1 VSLYIKQQHN
11 IFVYELT
18 LMIKV
23 SIIEDHYD
31 FRIGLEKL
39 LDVAYG
45 FECIDAYRS
54 VENALGN
61 LKGEADILLLDIN
74 LPKMSGVEAL
84 PLLKEKFPTLKI
96 IMLTMLDDD
105 DTILQAIVSGANGYL
120 LKKTKPE
127 KILNS
132 LKECMQG
139 GSPMTGSIASKVL
152 TLFKRYIP
160 QKNNDYALTKREIEI
175 LNLLVEGYDNH
186 TIANQLFIS
195 FDTVRNHIRHIYQK
209 LHVHSKSQ
217 AVVKALRE
225 SLV

>member
-1 VSLYIKQQHN
+1 
-11 IFVYELT
+11 
-18 LMIKV
+18 MIKI
-23 SIIEDHYD
+23 SIVEDHHD
-31 FRIGLEKL
+31 FRKGLTQL

-45 FECIDAYRS
+45 FECVDAFIS
-54 VENALGN
+54 AEEAIENLTGD
-61 LKGEADILLLDIN
+61 EEILLLDIN
-74 LPKMSGVEAL
+74 LSNMSGIEAI
-84 PLLKEKFPTLKI
+84 PIIKQKHPDLKI

-105 DTILQAIVSGANGYL
+105 DTILQAILSGANGYL

-127 KILNS
+127 IILNS
-132 LKECMQG
+132 LKDCKKG

-152 TLFKRYIP
+152 TLFKQYIP

-186 TIANQLFIS
+186 TIADKLFIS
-195 FDTVRNHIRHIYQK
+195 FDTVRNHIRHIYEK
-209 LHVHSKSQ
+209 LQVHSKSQ